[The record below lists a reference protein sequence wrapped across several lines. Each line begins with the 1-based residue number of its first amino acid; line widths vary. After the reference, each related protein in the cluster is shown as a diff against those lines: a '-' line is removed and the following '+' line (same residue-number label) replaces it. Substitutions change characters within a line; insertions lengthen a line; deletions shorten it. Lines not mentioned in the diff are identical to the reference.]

1 MPTTPTPTA
10 ATAGTPSVLAPY
22 EERQSALAADA
33 VLAEARRIAELSYF
47 GDERFMDALHV
58 MLECYADDI
67 QVDQR
72 GLAIVRA
79 TVVRQLVNRARFERD
94 LALHPEIRD
103 EDVSDPIVI
112 LGMPRS
118 GTTKTHRMLGVDPN
132 LLKTYMWQMLN
143 PAPFPGWERGAPDA
157 RIAAARADEPLIQA
171 SEDNPSLRAGH
182 VYGAE
187 EVQSDLWLAGLTFND
202 TFYSS
207 YRPPSPSFHHY
218 LLQRERPSNRDNFEY
233 VAGLY
238 RYLQWQQGGR
248 RNRRWLMKNEAL
260 LGFLDDFIAVHPGAT
275 FVHLHR
281 DPRVSIASFVKLTTE
296 FARPLFDD
304 VTPADVVFMIMERM
318 SILMHRYLRIR
329 DRLDLGDR
337 ILDLP
342 YDQVR
347 TDPMPAFREL
357 YRRAG
362 HELTP
367 QSEALMLAYE
377 QANEQGKHGAHVYSL
392 EMFGLSDRIIEQHF
406 SQYIRRF
413 IDRA

>member
-22 EERQSALAADA
+22 EDRQSALAADA

-157 RIAAARADEPLIQA
+157 RIAAARSAEPLIQA
-171 SEDNPSLRAGH
+171 SEGNPALRAGH

-238 RYLQWQQGGR
+238 RYLQWQHGGR

-296 FARPLFDD
+296 FARPLFED
-304 VTPADVVFMIMERM
+304 VTPSDVVFMIMERL

-329 DRLDLGDR
+329 DRLGLGDR

-347 TDPMPAFREL
+347 TDPMPAFRDL
-357 YRRAG
+357 YRRAS

-367 QSEALMLAYE
+367 ESEALMLAYE

>member
-1 MPTTPTPTA
+1 MSRA
-10 ATAGTPSVLAPY
+10 GSGDATHRASAVLASY
-22 EERQSALAADA
+22 QDRRTALDADA
-33 VLAEARRIAELSYF
+33 VLSDARRIAGLSDF
-47 GDERFMDALHV
+47 GDERVLDALRV
-58 MLECYADDI
+58 MLGCYTDDI

-72 GLAIVRA
+72 GLAQVRA

-94 LALHPEIRD
+94 LAQHPEIRD

-112 LGMPRS
+112 LGLPRS

-143 PAPFPGWERGAPDA
+143 PAPFPGWEPGAPDA
-157 RIAAARADEPLIQA
+157 RIAAARTDEPLISA
-171 SEDNPSLRAGH
+171 SEENPALRAGH

-207 YRPPSPSFHHY
+207 YRPLSPSFHHY

-233 VAGLY
+233 VADLY

-248 RNRRWLMKNEAL
+248 QDRRWLMKNESL
-260 LGFLDDFIAVHPGAT
+260 LGFVDDFVAVHPRAT

-281 DPRVSIASFVKLTTE
+281 DPRVSIASFVKLSTE
-296 FARPLFDD
+296 FARPIFED
-304 VTPADVVFMIMERM
+304 VTPSDVVFGIMERM
-318 SILMHRYLRIR
+318 SVLMHRYLRLR
-329 DRLDLGDR
+329 DGLGLGDR

-342 YDQVR
+342 YEQVR
-347 TDPMPAFREL
+347 NDPMPVFREL

-367 QSEALMLAYE
+367 ESEALMLAYE
-377 QANEQGKHGAHVYSL
+377 RENEQGKHGAHVYSL
-392 EMFGLSDRIIEQHF
+392 EMFGLSERIIEQHF
-406 SQYIRRF
+406 GQYIRRF
-413 IDRA
+413 IDGG